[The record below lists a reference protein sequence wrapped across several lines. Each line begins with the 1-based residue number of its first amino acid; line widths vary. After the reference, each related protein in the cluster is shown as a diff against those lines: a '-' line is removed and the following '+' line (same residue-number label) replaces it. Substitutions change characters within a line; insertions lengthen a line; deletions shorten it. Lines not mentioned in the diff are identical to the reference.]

1 MRPISLLQVSQ
12 TMACF
17 HSQFEPHG
25 VNAACNMDRYHF
37 LRCQFL
43 ESKPGKSSNIVTY
56 RDLKKKKVPLKEKP
70 VHRASAQPDR
80 KRTKTKHFCQ
90 MHSKTNVLH

>member
-25 VNAACNMDRYHF
+25 VNTACNMDRYHF

-56 RDLKKKKVPLKEKP
+56 RDIKKKKVPLKEKP
-70 VHRASAQPDR
+70 VHSLTEKEQKQKPNTSARCTVRQMCC
-80 KRTKTKHFCQ
+80 TKQ
-90 MHSKTNVLH
+90 

>member
-1 MRPISLLQVSQ
+1 
-12 TMACF
+12 MACF

-25 VNAACNMDRYHF
+25 VNTACNMDRYHF

-56 RDLKKKKVPLKEKP
+56 RDLKKKKSPFEGEACSQSFSTAWQKKNKNQTLLP
-70 VHRASAQPDR
+70 DAQ
-80 KRTKTKHFCQ
+80 
-90 MHSKTNVLH
+90 